1 MQSSIDSYDGIKLNI
16 KTISMVQKKPKWYI
30 CLIIDL
36 RIYESCFLKEHMHEE
51 NAHTSQDCIYR
62 ELCSGIVKDL

>member
-1 MQSSIDSYDGIKLNI
+1 MQSSIDSYDGIELNI

-36 RIYESCFLKEHMHEE
+36 RKEHMHEE